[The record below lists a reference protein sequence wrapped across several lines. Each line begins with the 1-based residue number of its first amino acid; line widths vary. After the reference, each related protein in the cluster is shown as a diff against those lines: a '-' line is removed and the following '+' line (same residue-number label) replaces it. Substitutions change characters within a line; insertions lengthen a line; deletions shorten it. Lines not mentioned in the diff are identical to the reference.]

1 MKRFWKIVSIALICG
16 MLSTPQIDARG
27 RSNSSPSRSE
37 RSNVSR
43 GNTSRPSG
51 NRNSAPKPG
60 GNNGYRPGG
69 DNHNKGPKPG
79 NNNNR
84 PGVNNNHG
92 NHAPAPKPNYGNR
105 PHHAPQGHVSR
116 PHCPPARPY
125 HRPTPPPTFRPHSGC
140 PVLRSIV
147 GITFGTALNLSLDY
161 LNRNGYTVYS
171 YGNDIV
177 YLRNINQ
184 YGYIWPDAT
193 LYYTTTGLSGSQFM
207 YSTNYY
213 DRSRY
218 NMVYNTLV
226 NQYGSPVS
234 VENVSNGVVA
244 TWWGYDGQYVSL
256 EYRPIYTNNGQL
268 RYFTTLSLG
277 V

>member
-16 MLSTPQIDARG
+16 ALATPQLDARG
-27 RSNSSPSRSE
+27 RNNSGNRSE
-37 RSNVSR
+37 R
-43 GNTSRPSG
+43 TH
-51 NRNSAPKPG
+51 APKPVN
-60 GNNGYRPGG
+60 NNGYRPGG
-69 DNHNKGPKPG
+69 NHHHHGNHHAPKPG
-79 NNNNR
+79 Y
-84 PGVNNNHG
+84 VHSHNH
-92 NHAPAPKPNYGNR
+92 R
-105 PHHAPQGHVSR
+105 HVHR
-116 PHCPPARPY
+116 PHCPPPRPY
-125 HRPTPPPTFRPHSGC
+125 HRPTPPPSFRPHSGC

-184 YGYIWPDAT
+184 CGYIWPDAT